1 MVIVHVYV
9 SHNQMVIQGS
19 SCRPRHFLGHS
30 SNWLPDL
37 GPFQHLGRHPGH
49 VLHHHLLPQL
59 LLAET
64 WWNTCETH
72 GETAGALQNALE
84 SAGTG
89 VCFWEDE
96 MTWRIRMTTVCWLKQ
111 LLVLLTCPCL
121 FHYFCEYLNKR
132 DKSIDVCWRLLIPW
146 KVPDPVG
153 SILIPFRRYQRY
165 SECSFRMFVLAPP
178 CLLVEFP
185 FATRGSIHR

>member
-30 SNWLPDL
+30 SKWLPDL

-121 FHYFCEYLNKR
+121 
-132 DKSIDVCWRLLIPW
+132 STT
-146 KVPDPVG
+146 
-153 SILIPFRRYQRY
+153 
-165 SECSFRMFVLAPP
+165 FVSTW
-178 CLLVEFP
+178 
-185 FATRGSIHR
+185 TRGINPSTFVDVFWYPEKCRIQLAVFWYPSEGIRDIQNVHSACLSGSSIVC

>member
-1 MVIVHVYV
+1 MSATALFRSQLEVASWSWSIPTSWAPSWARTTPSPTTATAPRRNMVKHMW
-9 SHNQMVIQGS
+9 N
-19 SCRPRHFLGHS
+19 
-30 SNWLPDL
+30 
-37 GPFQHLGRHPGH
+37 
-49 VLHHHLLPQL
+49 
-59 LLAET
+59 T
-64 WWNTCETH
+64 WWNGWRPSKCPRKCRNWCLFLGRWDDLANSDDDCVLIE
-72 GETAGALQNALE
+72 AVA
-84 SAGTG
+84 
-89 VCFWEDE
+89 CFVD
-96 MTWRIRMTTVCWLKQ
+96 LP
-111 LLVLLTCPCL
+111 LP